1 MVCVS
6 VVCTVLVIHI
16 GSSARPV
23 PRCIRWFFLD
33 FLPSIVCLRHLERSQ
48 ILNMNVQKINPL
60 EEGEHIVLQNS
71 DEEQCEYRNEH
82 TRVNHNH
89 QTPNRDSIRLQHCKC
104 DNSDETKKRL
114 DFLIK
119 DIQEKK
125 LSDSIRSDWHQVA
138 VVVDRCLLIVFIV
151 FSLVATL
158 TLAASLLSGI
168 NETNMNKLKEFVN
181 GTELI
186 VRSGELD

>member
-1 MVCVS
+1 
-6 VVCTVLVIHI
+6 
-16 GSSARPV
+16 
-23 PRCIRWFFLD
+23 
-33 FLPSIVCLRHLERSQ
+33 
-48 ILNMNVQKINPL
+48 MNVQKINPL